1 MIGSGNS
8 SLSLGLSSCP
18 NDTFVFYALLHE
30 KVSLSMGLR
39 PYMADVE
46 QLNRSVLSRSLDVS
60 KVSFAVY
67 GHVLDDYV
75 LLRSGS
81 ALGRSCGP
89 LIVTR
94 EADGGVALEDAVVA
108 VPGEY
113 TTAAL
118 LLRLYCPGVGGVSPM
133 NFSRIPHA
141 VASGEVEAGVIIH
154 ETRFTYRSLGLRC
167 LQDLGTWWE
176 EQTGLPIPL
185 GGVIARR
192 SLGGHVLQ
200 ALDEALRSSVRYAMS
215 KPEAPMD
222 FVRSH
227 AQELSDE
234 VMKKHIDLYVNRH
247 TVDLGEDGIDA
258 VDHLLKSGHENGVF
272 PKGTALREELAV
284 PRW

>member
-1 MIGSGNS
+1 MSGNADG

-30 KVSLSMGLR
+30 RVSLSMGLR
-39 PYMADVE
+39 PHMADVE
-46 QLNRSVLSRSLDVS
+46 ELNRSVLSRSLDVS

-81 ALGRSCGP
+81 ALGRGCGP
-89 LIVTR
+89 LIVTT
-94 EADGGVALEDAVVA
+94 EACGAVALEDAVVA

-118 LLRLYCPGVGGVSPM
+118 LLRLYCPRVGGVSPM
-133 NFSRIPHA
+133 NFSRIPEA
-141 VASGEVEAGVIIH
+141 VASGEVDAGVIIH
-154 ETRFTYRSLGLRC
+154 ETRFTYASLGLRC
-167 LQDLGTWWE
+167 LQDLGIWWE

-192 SLGGHVLQ
+192 SLGRSVLQ
-200 ALDEALRSSVRYAMS
+200 ILDEALRASVRYALDE
-215 KPEAPMD
+215 PEAPMD
-222 FVRSH
+222 FVRRHS
-227 AQELSDE
+227 QELSDE

-258 VDHLLKSGHENGVF
+258 VHYLLRTGGENGVF
-272 PKGTALREELAV
+272 PKGTASRGELAV